1 MAKQYPPVG
10 FHFRV
15 VFSGIGDSDVDSR
28 FQSVS
33 GLSMELET
41 ETVKEGGENRYEHVL
56 PVRSKFPLLV
66 LKRGLVSNSDLLK
79 KWCNDAFQSL
89 IIKPVDITVSLLNE
103 EHEPLMTWN
112 IKHAWPRKWSLSDL
126 DAEKSEL
133 AIESFELQYHYFT
146 LQ

>member
-56 PVRSKFPLLV
+56 PVRSKFPY
-66 LKRGLVSNSDLLK
+66 
-79 KWCNDAFQSL
+79 WF
-89 IIKPVDITVSLLNE
+89 
-103 EHEPLMTWN
+103 
-112 IKHAWPRKWSLSDL
+112 
-126 DAEKSEL
+126 
-133 AIESFELQYHYFT
+133 
-146 LQ
+146 

>member
-1 MAKQYPPVG
+1 
-10 FHFRV
+10 
-15 VFSGIGDSDVDSR
+15 
-28 FQSVS
+28 
-33 GLSMELET
+33 
-41 ETVKEGGENRYEHVL
+41 
-56 PVRSKFPLLV
+56 